1 MHRDRSL
8 ARPSDGPRERLPQ
21 WRRMSPTNRQRQ
33 AAETERQLLGAAQA
47 VFEERGYK
55 RATVAAITDRAST
68 AHGTFYLYFKNKDDA
83 FARVIGEATDQLY
96 DESRA
101 DWNRDPVEGVRAAT
115 RRFLTVFCQNT
126 KLWRSL
132 LEASFTNPDVEARWA
147 DIRRAFIGRIARS
160 FRAQVESGA
169 IRPLDPE
176 LAASA
181 LGAMVEWFAYSN
193 FVLEEPSNGSRR
205 NRQDAVDA
213 AADQLTDLWVHALY
227 GSRFD
232 RAD

>member
-1 MHRDRSL
+1 
-8 ARPSDGPRERLPQ
+8 
-21 WRRMSPTNRQRQ
+21 MSPTNRQRQ
-33 AAETERQLLGAAQA
+33 AAETERQLLGAARA

-101 DWNRDPVEGVRAAT
+101 DWNRDPVEGVRTAT
-115 RRFLTVFCQNT
+115 RGFLAVFCQNT
-126 KLWRSL
+126 KLWRCL
-132 LEASFTNPDVEARWA
+132 LEASFTNPDIEARWT
-147 DIRRAFIGRIARS
+147 DIRRAFIGRIAGSLRV
-160 FRAQVESGA
+160 QVASGA

-193 FVLEEPSNGSRR
+193 FVLEDRPPGAAGDRL
-205 NRQDAVDA
+205 DA
-213 AADQLTDLWVHALY
+213 AADELTDLWVHALY

-232 RAD
+232 AAN